1 MRARLIVG
9 IACSILAAVLLLLD
23 IPSTTPA
30 PAITILIVGIALIAM
45 SRRGTMR
52 N

>member
-9 IACSILAAVLLLLD
+9 ITCLVLAAVFFLLD

-30 PAITILIVGIALIAM
+30 PAITILIVGVALVAT
-45 SRRGTMR
+45 SRKGSKSS
-52 N
+52 